1 MPEKL
6 SHRQRP
12 TFQFSNS
19 GERFRP
25 VYELDQATGRFIEKG
40 RIDLKEFINS
50 GFIETD
56 LYSLIDRYKTIED
69 FNSKGAAG
77 AFYGDVTDL
86 PKNLFE
92 AAEAVKT
99 IEKRLIEE
107 GEKTADGSGTIPPT
121 TPEYTD

>member
-1 MPEKL
+1 MPEKV
-6 SHRQRP
+6 SHRQQS

-19 GERFRP
+19 GERYRP
-25 VYELDQATGRFIEKG
+25 VYELDQATGQFIEKG

-69 FNSKGAAG
+69 FNSKGEG
-77 AFYGDVTDL
+77 RAFYGDVTTL

-107 GEKTADGSGTIPPT
+107 GEKPLDGQGPVPPT
-121 TPEYTD
+121 TPENSD